1 MKELTNISLV
11 VSTQPK
17 RVLIKRQEERRRKKN
32 EAETIR

>member
-11 VSTQPK
+11 VSTQLK